1 MSADD
6 RDDGQLVRPFLE
18 ERRGRGAA
26 SANDPECEIAL
37 VRSYLMTG
45 GRVAPSMDLAYEAL
59 LSTTPRG
66 VAAMEGLAFERQAI
80 ARLCRF
86 EPQSVA
92 EVSAKLNVPIGV
104 VRVIAGDL
112 VSESLLDVQAATENV
127 ADDVSLILRL
137 IEGVRAL

>member
-1 MSADD
+1 MPDD
-6 RDDGQLVRPFLE
+6 QRADGQLVRPFLE
-18 ERRGRGAA
+18 EQRSRRAVAA
-26 SANDPECEIAL
+26 FDPDCEVTL

-59 LSTTPRG
+59 LSTTARG
-66 VAAMEGLAFERQAI
+66 VAALEGLAFERQAI

-92 EVSAKLNVPIGV
+92 EVSAKLSVPIGV
-104 VRVIAGDL
+104 VRVLAGDL